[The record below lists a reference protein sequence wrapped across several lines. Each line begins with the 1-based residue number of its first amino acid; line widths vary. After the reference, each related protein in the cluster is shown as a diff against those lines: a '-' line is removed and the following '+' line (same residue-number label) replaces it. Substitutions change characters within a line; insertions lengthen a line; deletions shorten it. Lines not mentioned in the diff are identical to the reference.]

1 MSWLLI
7 LTFGLL
13 AGLVQGLTGFGS
25 AIIMM
30 IVLPTI
36 MPIAQ
41 GAGVAT
47 LIMAASVITLTI
59 HYRHDIHLKRVILPF
74 IVYAAMAT
82 WSVHLGQHLDLQ
94 LLRHLLGVLLIALAL
109 YFTLA
114 PKAGNRPYPLII
126 AIGFM
131 LISGFFNG
139 LFGIGGPLMA
149 LYFLTLSSTTEE
161 YVATVQAFFLIDII
175 YITTLRISQ
184 GILTITTLPAIL
196 IGMVGALIG
205 TIIAAHLLN
214 RLNMTAV
221 KRLIYLFIGA
231 SGLYYL
237 FL

>member
-1 MSWLLI
+1 MTWLLI
-7 LTFGLL
+7 LAFGLL

-30 IVLPTI
+30 IVLPAV

-47 LIMAASVITLTI
+47 LIMAASVVTLTI
-59 HYRHDIHLKRVILPF
+59 RYRHDIHLRRVILPF
-74 IVYAAMAT
+74 MVYAAMAT

-94 LLRHLLGVLLIALAL
+94 LLRHLLGVLLVALAL

-114 PKAGNRPYPLII
+114 PKAGSHPYPLIV

-161 YVATVQAFFLIDII
+161 YVATVQTFFLIDIF

-184 GILTITTLPAIL
+184 GILTVSNIPAIL
-196 IGMVGALIG
+196 IGMVGALVG
-205 TIIAAHLLN
+205 TVIAAHLLN
-214 RLNMTAV
+214 RLNMATV
-221 KRLIYLFIGA
+221 KRLIYLFIGL

>member
-59 HYRHDIHLKRVILPF
+59 RYRHDIHLKRVILPF

-114 PKAGNRPYPLII
+114 PKAGNHPYPLIV

-184 GILTITTLPAIL
+184 GILTITTLPTIL
-196 IGMVGALIG
+196 IGMAGALIG

-221 KRLIYLFIGA
+221 KRLIYLFIGM